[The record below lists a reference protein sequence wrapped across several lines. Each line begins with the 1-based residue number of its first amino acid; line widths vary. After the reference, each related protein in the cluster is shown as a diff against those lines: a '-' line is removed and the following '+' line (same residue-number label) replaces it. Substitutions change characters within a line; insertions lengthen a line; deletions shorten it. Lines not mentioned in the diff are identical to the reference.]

1 MKTIYKHWMW
11 GHVIVLAI
19 YLSWYAILLFIG
31 HESKYPLDI
40 YLVLQAIL
48 SIVLW
53 ELISKRLFI
62 PAFYLACSVVMAATY
77 NIYTI
82 SINQNISLI
91 STTAN
96 EIYHCILYFCI
107 ALFSFFLYGIL
118 AYYPYRVMKTAKK
131 LRLV

>member
-1 MKTIYKHWMW
+1 MW

-19 YLSWYAILLFIG
+19 NLCWYAILLFIG
-31 HESKYPLDI
+31 HESKYPFNI

-53 ELISKRLFI
+53 VLISKRLFI
-62 PAFYLACSVVMAATY
+62 PAFYLACSVVMVATY
-77 NIYTI
+77 NMYAIA
-82 SINQNISLI
+82 INQNISHI

-96 EIYHCILYFCI
+96 EIYHYILYFAI
-107 ALFSFFLYGIL
+107 AFFSIFLYGIL

-131 LRLV
+131 LGLV